1 MEQFLRYTVKWVEI
15 LKVKTF
21 RMGITNVLLW
31 RDQQDRMLFTEKARS
46 KEKPLTMNIPSIR
59 LKI

>member
-31 RDQQDRMLFTEKARS
+31 RDQQDRMLFTEKAWS
-46 KEKPLTMNIPSIR
+46 KTNH
-59 LKI
+59 

>member
-1 MEQFLRYTVKWVEI
+1 MEQFLRHTVKWVEI
-15 LKVKTF
+15 LKVKIF

-31 RDQQDRMLFTEKARS
+31 RDQQDRMLFTEKAWS
-46 KEKPLTMNIPSIR
+46 KDKPLTMNIPSIR